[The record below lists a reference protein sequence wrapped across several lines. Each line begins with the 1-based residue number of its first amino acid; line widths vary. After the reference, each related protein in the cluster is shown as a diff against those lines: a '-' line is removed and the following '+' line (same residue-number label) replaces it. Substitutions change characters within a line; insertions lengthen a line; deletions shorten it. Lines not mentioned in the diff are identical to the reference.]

1 MVRRF
6 VQQHKGRLPLIPPTK
21 LTRSVGLQ
29 INASNP
35 IVTVHAVN
43 NKQTPKPE
51 QTSPVKPSVSVVTT
65 NKTIIT
71 SPPVS
76 KCPNLPVPPSF
87 TTTNTS
93 DIASYVPRQA
103 QPRYQ
108 THNRRSDEVVLTAG
122 PVQSPTKTVS
132 YTTNKGTINI
142 SPVKQMI
149 QNNNG
154 RVKVLE
160 SPIGSSSPQSP
171 MARWAKVPVPRPHP
185 NQQSTVVNKVT
196 LPTRVPSAV
205 IDLTEEEEKGR
216 IAAAAVAANGRN
228 GIKQPVPVKRYNFN
242 SFL

>member
-1 MVRRF
+1 MEQVVRRF
-6 VQQHKGRLPLIPPTK
+6 VQQNKGRLPLMPPTK

-43 NKQTPKPE
+43 NKVTPKPE

-65 NKTIIT
+65 NKTVIT
-71 SPPVS
+71 SPPVQ
-76 KCPNLPVPPSF
+76 KCPFIPVPPSF
-87 TTTNTS
+87 TTTATS

-108 THNRRSDEVVLTAG
+108 THHRRSDEVILTAG
-122 PVQSPTKTVS
+122 PVHSPTKTVN

-149 QNNNG
+149 HNNNG

-160 SPIGSSSPQSP
+160 SPIGPSPQSP
-171 MARWAKVPVPRPHP
+171 MARWAKVPVPRAHP
-185 NQQSTVVNKVT
+185 NQQTTVVNKVM
-196 LPTRVPSAV
+196 LPSRVPSAV

-216 IAAAAVAANGRN
+216 IAAAAAVTNGRN
-228 GIKQPVPVKRYNFN
+228 GTKQPIPVKR
-242 SFL
+242 